1 MRKSI
6 SKLLSVLVLSFA
18 TLTALCDTVD
28 LPLIQLPDLDDNND
42 KTNIGHRI
50 PQRPVNCSI
59 DFDAKTVYT
68 APMVEDI
75 ESYEIWNEARTILL
89 GSYADDSDFVEALS
103 ATTEPVAIVL
113 TTSTTRYVGYYS
125 M

>member
-1 MRKSI
+1 MKQPL
-6 SKLLSVLVLSFA
+6 SKILSAMILSFA
-18 TLTALCDTVD
+18 PITVLADTVEF
-28 LPLIQLPDLDDNND
+28 PIVQLPDLDEQDTPG
-42 KTNIGHRI
+42 KGHRI
-50 PQRPVNCSI
+50 PSRPVNCSI

-75 ESYEIWNEARTILL
+75 ESYEIWNEARTILM

-113 TTSTTRYVGYYS
+113 TTATTRYVGYYS